1 MARIQADAEKVTAA
15 FQSINTGIES
25 TGDVLGNLFGLFDKL
40 GNLDSSAY
48 RAVFDQIDKENA
60 LREKSF
66 QLQEK
71 LTQAQIDNLNA
82 QTKALASGDAI
93 IKIDGAGLQPH
104 LEAFMWEILKA
115 VQVRAN
121 RDGMAFLLG
130 V

>member
-1 MARIQADAEKVTAA
+1 M
-15 FQSINTGIES
+15 
-25 TGDVLGNLFGLFDKL
+25 LGNLFGLFDKL

-48 RAVFDQIDKENA
+48 YAVFDQIDKENA